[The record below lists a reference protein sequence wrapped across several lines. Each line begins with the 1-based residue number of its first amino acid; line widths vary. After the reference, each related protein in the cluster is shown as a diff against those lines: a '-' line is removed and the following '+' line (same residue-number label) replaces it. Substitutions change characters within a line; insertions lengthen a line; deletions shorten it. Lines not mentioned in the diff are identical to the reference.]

1 MPGGHPRTMKM
12 IYVILSQVISMAE
25 GRFQIGAVEPVHNM
39 AWMSQG
45 TPNCC
50 LRFSGEHAS

>member
-1 MPGGHPRTMKM
+1 MPGGHPRIMKM
-12 IYVILSQVISMAE
+12 IYIILSQVISMAE

-39 AWMSQG
+39 TRMPQG

-50 LRFSGEHAS
+50 PVKNWEHAN